1 MMGYD
6 SALEFEKKL
15 IRRMEEN
22 RRGHVEV
29 EDEVE

>member
-1 MMGYD
+1 MGYD

-15 IRRMEEN
+15 IRRMEVN
-22 RRGHVEV
+22 GSGHVEV